1 MAYFSMVLEDIPC
14 FHCGK
19 KALVEYGGDQ
29 TCRAC
34 GTVNQTHCIDDRAEW
49 RTFGDEDDGD
59 DPCRVGYANDYDD
72 MSTLIGDK
80 KLMRL
85 QRMAAQHK
93 PVSAVDVELMDTCH
107 RVLDLPDNVVD
118 IAKRVFRD
126 VKEKMEVAVRGDN
139 LRGLMAAAV
148 FFACRMGNT
157 PRLISQITTAFGVP
171 TNKFNGGCSD
181 ILELLTDK
189 HYHKDLIKQSG
200 PNDMLVK
207 MVYSVDKIT
216 DKWPVIR
223 RARKL
228 IELVKD
234 DHRFRVQKPSKIN
247 ATLIYIA
254 CHTLKLKV
262 TKQEISEDL
271 GVSIVTMVKHEKV
284 IQDILK

>member
-1 MAYFSMVLEDIPC
+1 MAYFSMFLEDIPC

-19 KALVEYGGDQ
+19 KALVEYDGDQ

-34 GTVNQTHCIDDRAEW
+34 GTVNKSHCIDDRAEW
-49 RTFGDEDDGD
+49 RIFGDEDAGE
-59 DPCRVGYANDYDD
+59 DPCRVGYPNDHDD

-85 QRMAAQHK
+85 QRMIHK
-93 PVSAVDVELMDTCH
+93 PVSAADVELRDVCQRM
-107 RVLDLPDNVVD
+107 LDLSDNVVD
-118 IAKRVFRD
+118 TAKRVFHD
-126 VKEKMEVAVRGDN
+126 VKEAMEVAVRGDN

-148 FFACRMGNT
+148 FFACRMNSS
-157 PRLISQITTAFGVP
+157 PRMIPQITGAFGVS
-171 TNKFNGGCSD
+171 TSKFNAGCSD
-181 ILELLTDK
+181 ILELLVDK

-207 MVYSVDKIT
+207 MVYSVDKIN

-223 RARKL
+223 RARRL
-228 IELVKD
+228 IERVKD

-262 TKQEISEDL
+262 TKQDISEDL